1 MASLTCAASSDGME
15 SNIMSERL
23 RLETLLARDGS
34 DEARRW
40 ASWAAA
46 LYRRSS
52 QDSAHYASQPDFKPL
67 FEQSSRE
74 LESFAENGV
83 LP

>member
-1 MASLTCAASSDGME
+1 MG
-15 SNIMSERL
+15 ERL
-23 RLETLLARDGS
+23 RLETLLARDGP
-34 DEARRW
+34 DEAKRW
-40 ASWAAA
+40 ASWAAT
-46 LYRRSS
+46 LYRSS
-52 QDSAHYASQPDFKPL
+52 ILDSNHYASQPDFRLL

>member
-1 MASLTCAASSDGME
+1 MG
-15 SNIMSERL
+15 ERL
-23 RLETLLARDGS
+23 RLETLLSRDGP

-46 LYRRSS
+46 LYRRSIL
-52 QDSAHYASQPDFKPL
+52 DRTHYASQPDFKPL

>member
-1 MASLTCAASSDGME
+1 MG
-15 SNIMSERL
+15 ERL

-40 ASWAAA
+40 ASSAAT
-46 LYRRSS
+46 LYRRLIV
-52 QDSAHYASQPDFKPL
+52 DSTHYASQPDCSPL
-67 FEQSSRE
+67 FENSSRE
-74 LESFAENGV
+74 LESFAKNGV

>member
-1 MASLTCAASSDGME
+1 
-15 SNIMSERL
+15 MSERL
-23 RLETLLARDGS
+23 RLETLLTRDGS

-46 LYRRSS
+46 LYRRSV
-52 QDSAHYASQPDFKPL
+52 QDVANYASQPDFKRL
-67 FEQSSRE
+67 FEESSRE
-74 LESFAENGV
+74 LESFAKNGI

>member
-1 MASLTCAASSDGME
+1 MG
-15 SNIMSERL
+15 ERL

-46 LYRRSS
+46 LYRRFIV
-52 QDSAHYASQPDFKPL
+52 DSTHYASQPDFRPL
-67 FEQSSRE
+67 FEKSSRE
-74 LESFAENGV
+74 LESFAKNGV